1 MNEVNLKF
9 VERVVYL
16 ELQRHI
22 HHELKNF
29 NVHIHV
35 SSSNE
40 YELVLFTLYDEETER
55 KITVALSPFEFELFS
70 VRMEKYIRA
79 YAAVVDD

>member
-9 VERVVYL
+9 VKRVVYL

-29 NVHIHV
+29 DVHIHV
-35 SSSNE
+35 FSKNE
-40 YELVLFTLYDEETER
+40 YGLVFFTLYDEVTER
-55 KITVALSPFEFELFS
+55 KITVALAPFEFELFS
-70 VRMEKYIRA
+70 VRIEKYMRA
-79 YAAVVDD
+79 YAAVVGD